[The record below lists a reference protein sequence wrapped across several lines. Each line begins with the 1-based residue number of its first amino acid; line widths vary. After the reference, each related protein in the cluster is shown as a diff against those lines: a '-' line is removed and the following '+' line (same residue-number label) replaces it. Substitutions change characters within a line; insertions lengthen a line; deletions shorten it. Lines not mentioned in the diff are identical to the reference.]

1 MATMAFLGTGLIGS
15 GMVER
20 QLSLGGDVVVW
31 NRTAGK
37 TEPLARL
44 GARVASSPAEA
55 VRGAE
60 RVHVA
65 LAEDSVVDDVLEQAT
80 SGLAGGQLVIDHS
93 TTLPQATVERAA
105 RLRSRGQR
113 FLHAPV
119 FMSPTACKNGAG
131 VMLVAGDT
139 ATAEAA
145 RPALSTMTGEVW
157 HVGER
162 PDLAAAY
169 KLFGN
174 AMIFALCGGL
184 SDVFALG
191 KALGVAS
198 TDVHALFSHFNV
210 AAVLSYRGRAMAEAD
225 FTPLFGLTMARK
237 DLRLMLESAGAQTAL
252 MHVLPSLA
260 THFDALI
267 ARGLG
272 DLDLGVLAVDTAT
285 KR

>member
-1 MATMAFLGTGLIGS
+1 MATLAFLGTGLIGS

-20 QLSLGGDVVVW
+20 QLSLGSDVVVW
-31 NRTAGK
+31 NRTASK
-37 TEPLARL
+37 TAPLAKL
-44 GARVASSPAEA
+44 GARVAASPAEA

-65 LAEDSVVDDVLEQAT
+65 LAEDRVVDDVLEQAT
-80 SGLAGGQLVIDHS
+80 SGLAAGQLVIDHS
-93 TTLPQATVERAA
+93 TTLPKTTAERAS
-105 RLRSRGQR
+105 RLLGRGQR

-131 VMLVAGDT
+131 VMLVAGPA
-139 ATAEAA
+139 ATADAVK
-145 RPALSTMTGEVW
+145 PALQTMTGEVW

-191 KALGVAS
+191 KALGVDS
-198 TDVHALFSHFNV
+198 PDVHALFSHFNV

-225 FTPLFGLTMARK
+225 FSPLFELTMARK
-237 DLRLMLESAGAQTAL
+237 DLRLMLESAGEHTAL
-252 MHVLPSLA
+252 MHVLPGLA
-260 THFDALI
+260 PHFDALI

-272 DLDLGVLAVDTAT
+272 DRDLGVLAVDTAT